1 MRTNLKSFN
10 GGFISREAE
19 ARTDINSYQKSCRN
33 LNNMIP
39 SIVGSVHK
47 RVGTKY
53 ISEIAGTGDNTKVRL
68 ITLVVAEVLS
78 YVLEFSHRTLRIRQS
93 NGDYLLVPNS
103 TNIYE
108 ASTPWTSDQ
117 LYKLQVAHKV
127 DALFVV
133 HPEVPPQRVFR
144 AGITNWTVTTIDF
157 NWGEGV
163 SSPWS
168 PSQGYPAVAV
178 FYENRFWVA
187 ASRQFPQKMWVSSTG
202 DYFDMN
208 TGDKDD
214 DSFDR
219 EIAGEGLNV
228 ITWMAAARDLVV
240 GTIKEEFVISS
251 PDGKALSNT
260 NIAILNQTAY
270 GSKRIRPIVI
280 DKSVLFVDGS
290 GDKIREF
297 NYTFSDDSFS
307 AKDLSILSPLDN
319 EYIKDMVFQQDPDR
333 IIWVLTESGRLFG
346 LTFDKG
352 QEVIA
357 WHKHDVGGKIES
369 ICVIPGN
376 KSSDVLFLNVTRSG
390 KSSIEILRKGKTL
403 GRYNSNTFE
412 TYYIDSWKSETY
424 TRGSSVTGIVI
435 TGVGRLANEQVTVIR
450 AVEGSLS
457 ITVIGTYIVSNEG
470 TISIPDYRNHDNQKV
485 IVGVGYFCRLT
496 TVPLELNNPGNA
508 TTGSKV
514 QLISANFKLA
524 RTQKDLNYKVGD
536 NWSVY
541 NLDMGTELHSS
552 SWTGDLQLMGSITED
567 SVISVGSGEPYAL
580 GISAIS
586 IVFKISESRK

>member
-1 MRTNLKSFN
+1 MRKNILSFN

-19 ARTDINSYQKSCRN
+19 ARTDINSYQKSCRE
-33 LNNMIP
+33 LYNMIP
-39 SIVGSVHK
+39 SIVGTVNK

-53 ISEIAGTGDNTKVRL
+53 IGEIAGTGDNTKTRL
-68 ITLVVAEVLS
+68 MALIVADVLS
-78 YVLEFSHRTLRIRQS
+78 YILEFSHLKLRIRES
-93 NGDYLLVPNS
+93 DGSYLKVPNS
-103 TNIYE
+103 TDIYE
-108 ASTPWTSDQ
+108 VATPWTEDQ
-117 LYKLQVAHKV
+117 VADIQVAHKV

-133 HPEVPPQRVFR
+133 HPEVPPQSVFR

-168 PSQGYPAVAV
+168 PQQGYPGVTT

-187 ASRQFPQKMWVSSTG
+187 ASRQFPQKLWASSTG
-202 DYFDMN
+202 DYTDMN
-208 TGDKDD
+208 TGDEDD

-219 EIAGEGLNV
+219 EIASEGLNA
-228 ITWMAAARDLVV
+228 ITWLAVARDLVV
-240 GTIKEEFVISS
+240 GTINEEFVISS
-251 PDGKALSNT
+251 SDNKALSNT
-260 NIAILNQTAY
+260 NITILNQTAY

-541 NLDMGTELHSS
+541 NLNMGTELHSS

-580 GISAIS
+580 GVSAIS
-586 IVFKISESRK
+586 VVFKISESRK